1 MCCGDNVEYEIENWD
16 DVQFIKPLC
25 DYCLQWNWDLNDV
38 PTNGND
44 KQTLTNVTAIVP
56 VSSYSKQRY
65 FDNINYV
72 SPERV
77 LLAKLKSF
85 CIK

>member
-1 MCCGDNVEYEIENWD
+1 M
-16 DVQFIKPLC
+16 
-25 DYCLQWNWDLNDV
+25 NDV

-56 VSSYSKQRY
+56 ASSYNKQRY
-65 FDNINYV
+65 FDSINYV
-72 SPERV
+72 SQERV